1 MDTKKATIILHDQIE
16 KLNVKKFD
24 LNAWKTTTII
34 LLERIFGQHNEKI
47 NSINKIN
54 YDQGSWTLRDETGF
68 SHSVET
74 CKKMGREILEAA
86 IAELEAFGAV
96 EISTETLPFGV
107 LLSALEDELTGSQLR
122 EIKKLLTEK
131 SPIDDK
137 KQILITKLKSYGSD
151 AAYAIVANILSN
163 PDTSGL
169 FDRIK

>member
-1 MDTKKATIILHDQIE
+1 MDTEKATKILRDQIE
-16 KLNVKKFD
+16 KMSVKKFD

-47 NSINKIN
+47 DGIRAIN

-86 IAELEAFGAV
+86 IIELEAFGAV
-96 EISTETLPFGV
+96 EGSIETLPFNV
-107 LLSALEDELTGSQLR
+107 LLTALEDELTGSELR
-122 EIKKLLTEK
+122 EIKKVLTEK
-131 SPIDDK
+131 STIENK
-137 KQILITKLKSYGSD
+137 KQILITKLKSYSSD

-163 PDTSGL
+163 PETTGL
-169 FDRIK
+169 FNQPK